1 MRLQRKAVAIIV
13 AVSIATGVAAPAFSA
28 TKKPTIEEIN
38 AAKKAEAAKKAAADA
53 QAKTLNKAK
62 DSLRTLTA
70 KPMRRRPNTTQRL
83 QNSAVQ
89 LILQMQRQ
97 RMHKLPQLQ

>member
-1 MRLQRKAVAIIV
+1 MRLQRKTV
-13 AVSIATGVAAPAFSA
+13 AVFAAISIATGVAAPAFSA

-62 DSLRTLTA
+62 DSLRTLTFKA
-70 KPMRRRPNTTQRL
+70 KIGR
-83 QNSAVQ
+83 AHV
-89 LILQMQRQ
+89 
-97 RMHKLPQLQ
+97 